1 MFPSEMPPRPL
12 HRWKSF
18 WAGILVLV
26 FLGWAW
32 SRSLRHLDGFLWM
45 APRFHLSAGQTAGRL
60 ELAWSASDGAWGRDF
75 LWILEAAANTGE
87 PFFPKA
93 VNWET
98 YPGKI
103 QLTVAHWF
111 LILLLLVPWSAFIR
125 WRFRRNR
132 RIARESTT
140 SLPVGF

>member
-1 MFPSEMPPRPL
+1 MTPCHF

-18 WAGILVLV
+18 WFGVLFLA

-32 SRSLRHLDGFLWM
+32 SRSLRHLDGFFWM
-45 APRFHLSAGQTAGRL
+45 APRFHLTAGQTTGRV
-60 ELAWSASDGAWGRDF
+60 ELAWSASSGAWGWGESF
-75 LWILEAAANTGE
+75 LWIHEAADNAGE
-87 PFFPKA
+87 PLFPKA

-111 LILLLLVPWSAFIR
+111 IILVLLVPWTAFLL
-125 WRFRRNR
+125 WRHRRMKR
-132 RIARESTT
+132 FAVTAGSTEET
-140 SLPVGF
+140 